1 MAVELRLLED
11 TPRAGTEA
19 VLAPGL
25 PRAIYV
31 ASGQVTINGRLVP
44 ADEGIVAVDGLTIA
58 VGDEG
63 ATLWRF
69 EVVQTE
75 VAAEP
80 LGGRGHRKLA
90 HVIRPERIGEALL
103 LRLDSVAFP
112 AGGCALLHTHQ
123 GPGIRCL
130 KEGAIRIDTE
140 GQSSSYAPG
149 GAWFEAGPE
158 PVFAQADGQIASRFI
173 RAMVLP
179 RTLLGTSSIRYVN
192 EEDKAKPKS
201 QSYRVFDEA
210 AMEIPESQG
219 GPDAG

>member
-1 MAVELRLLED
+1 MGLELRLLED
-11 TPRAGTEA
+11 TPFAGTET
-19 VLAPGL
+19 VLSSGL

-31 ASGQVTINGRLVP
+31 ASGTATINDRVLP
-44 ADEGIVAVDGLTIA
+44 ADEGLVTAESVAIA
-58 VGDEG
+58 VGAEG

-69 EVVQTE
+69 EVAPAGG
-75 VAAEP
+75 AAT
-80 LGGRGHRKLA
+80 LVGGRGHLKLS
-90 HVIRPERIGEALL
+90 HPIRPETIAEEFL

-140 GQSSSYAPG
+140 GRSSAYAPG
-149 GAWFEAGPE
+149 GAWFESGPE
-158 PVFAQADGQIASRFI
+158 PVFAQADEAIDSRFI

-179 RTLLGTSSIRYVN
+179 RALMGASSIRYVN

-201 QSYRVFDEA
+201 QRYRVFGEA
-210 AMEIPESQG
+210 AIDISEL
-219 GPDAG
+219 